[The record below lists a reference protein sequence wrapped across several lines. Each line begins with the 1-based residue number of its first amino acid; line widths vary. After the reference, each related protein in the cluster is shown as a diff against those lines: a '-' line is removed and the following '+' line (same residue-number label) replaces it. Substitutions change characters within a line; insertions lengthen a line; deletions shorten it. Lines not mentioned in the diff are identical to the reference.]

1 MHEATKPERSGADQH
16 SRLRL
21 RFMNEDTSSRT
32 GDRPSLNVSKILR
45 HGGDVSNAGEL
56 SGLTLT
62 TFHPDGS
69 SDANPIP
76 IQGTVQ
82 WRAVISHVG
91 TDEYWLA
98 GRVQAS
104 AILECARCLEP
115 VVKPIE
121 ARLEGLMR
129 YKSSVT
135 TPRRIIEDDGEEI
148 IVFGDPSI
156 DLSALLAEA
165 FTLETPEIVLHSP
178 DCKGLCTECGT
189 NLNHLAAASC
199 AVNSPSCPQI
209 KTKKL
214 EPANPFA
221 GLKDLFKE

>member
-1 MHEATKPERSGADQH
+1 
-16 SRLRL
+16 
-21 RFMNEDTSSRT
+21 MNDKTNPNAGDPT
-32 GDRPSLNVSKILR
+32 GSHTGNKPSLNVSKILR

-56 SGLTLT
+56 SGLMLT
-62 TFHPDGS
+62 TFHPDGTQDS
-69 SDANPIP
+69 SAIP

-98 GRVQAS
+98 GRVQAN
-104 AILECARCLEP
+104 AILECARCLET

-129 YKSSVT
+129 YKSSVS

-178 DCKGLCTECGT
+178 DCKGLCVQCGT
-189 NLNHLAAASC
+189 NLNHLAAATC
-199 AVNSPSCPQI
+199 AVNSATCPQLV
-209 KTKKL
+209 TKKL
-214 EPANPFA
+214 EVDSPFA

>member
-1 MHEATKPERSGADQH
+1 MT
-16 SRLRL
+16 
-21 RFMNEDTSSRT
+21 EDTSSRM
-32 GDRPSLNVSKILR
+32 GDKPSLNVSKILR
-45 HGGDVSNAGEL
+45 HGGDVSSGGEL

-69 SDANPIP
+69 SDSGAIP
-76 IQGTVQ
+76 IEGTVQ

-104 AILECARCLEP
+104 AILECARCLAP
-115 VVKPIE
+115 VIKPIE

-178 DCKGLCTECGT
+178 DCKGLCVECGA
-189 NLNHLAAASC
+189 NLNHLASGTC
-199 AVNSPSCPQI
+199 AVASPSCPQLV
-209 KTKKL
+209 TKKL
-214 EPANPFA
+214 EVENPFA

>member
-1 MHEATKPERSGADQH
+1 
-16 SRLRL
+16 
-21 RFMNEDTSSRT
+21 MNDKINPNAS
-32 GDRPSLNVSKILR
+32 DKPSLNVSKILR

-69 SDANPIP
+69 SETNAIP

-98 GRVQAS
+98 GRVQAK
-104 AILECARCLEP
+104 AILECARCLER

-129 YKSSVT
+129 YKSSVS

-178 DCKGLCTECGT
+178 DCKGLCVQCGA
-189 NLNHLAAASC
+189 NLNQLAVGTC
-199 AVNSPSCPQI
+199 AVASPSCPQLV
-209 KTKKL
+209 TKKL
-214 EPANPFA
+214 EVESPFA

>member
-1 MHEATKPERSGADQH
+1 
-16 SRLRL
+16 
-21 RFMNEDTSSRT
+21 MNEQTSPNA
-32 GDRPSLNVSKILR
+32 GAKPSLNVSKILR

-56 SGLTLT
+56 NGLTLT

-76 IQGTVQ
+76 IEGTVQ

-98 GRVQAS
+98 GRVQAN
-104 AILECARCLEP
+104 AILECARCLET
-115 VVKPIE
+115 VIKPIE

-156 DLSALLAEA
+156 DLSDLLAEA

-189 NLNHLAAASC
+189 NLNHLASGTC
-199 AVNSPSCPQI
+199 AVGSATCPQI
-209 KTKKL
+209 VTKKP
-214 EPANPFA
+214 EVENPFA